1 MTLNVA
7 ITRLLSGYDELGSN
21 ALEDHRALLENILSR
36 AFFALSALSQENL
49 VITMRLIMLSSSFDV
64 ERKTFADRDL
74 QSAGAS
80 LHRMISIRA
89 SLAY

>member
-36 AFFALSALSQENL
+36 AFFALPALSQENQ
-49 VITMRLIMLSSSFDV
+49 VISMRLIILGSPFDV
-64 ERKTFADRDL
+64 ESKTFWEARPAIDRNRSSPDDFID
-74 QSAGAS
+74 A
-80 LHRMISIRA
+80 
-89 SLAY
+89 